1 MVRTPSKEL
10 LFAWRLIFLA
20 GAFAWHSISSSS
32 TISDTKESDD
42 IVESSGST
50 ISSVV
55 GGIIVDSDD
64 KRATSR
70 SSSWMTPALSAA
82 HSDAVAHLC
91 RWSSFYGVGNGYLWL
106 WLDGG
111 KLYRSCSSGSL

>member
-1 MVRTPSKEL
+1 M
-10 LFAWRLIFLA
+10 ALA
-20 GAFAWHSISSSS
+20 LNCFGCS

-106 WLDGG
+106 WLDGRQAIS
-111 KLYRSCSSGSL
+111 KLQQRQPLALARRRQAISKGQQRR